1 MNAMV
6 SVNPG
11 DANVVSPRR
20 RSWLGRLLR
29 ALLVVAA
36 MLAVLTLVLTVTLSL
51 AAPQAWHQL
60 GQNVHLHIA
69 GESVELGRMGE
80 MGAAHALAVGAALA
94 LALTLVIAVVC
105 TVVPLALL
113 VAGGAIAVALGVA
126 LLSVFSAA
134 ALVLSPLLV
143 LLGLGWLVWR
153 LLKG

>member
-11 DANVVSPRR
+11 SANAVSPLR

-36 MLAVLTLVLTVTLSL
+36 MLAMLTLVLTVTLSL
-51 AAPQAWHQL
+51 AAPQAWHEL
-60 GQNVHLHIA
+60 GQNVHLHID
-69 GESVELGRMGE
+69 GQSVELGQ

-94 LALTLVIAVVC
+94 LALTIVIAVVC

-113 VAGGAIAVALGVA
+113 VAGGAIAFALGVA
-126 LLSVFSAA
+126 LLSLFGAA

-153 LLKG
+153 LLRR